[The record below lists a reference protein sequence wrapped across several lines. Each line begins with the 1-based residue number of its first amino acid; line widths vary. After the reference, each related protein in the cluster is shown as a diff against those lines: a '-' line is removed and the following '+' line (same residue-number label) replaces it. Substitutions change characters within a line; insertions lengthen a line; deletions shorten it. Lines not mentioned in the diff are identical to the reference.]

1 MELIRISGIVDDS
14 IVDGPGIRLTVFFQG
29 CLHNCDGCHNPTT
42 HDINGGYM
50 VSVDEII
57 SKILS
62 NPLLSGVTFSGGEP
76 LLQMDKCI
84 ILAKKIKEMN
94 LNIILYTG
102 YNFEEIIKLR
112 KGKELLK
119 YIDYVI
125 DGKYIKEKRSLGLKY
140 RGSSNQRII
149 DVNRTLLSN
158 EIIIKEL

>member
-1 MELIRISGIVDDS
+1 MELFRIAGIVDDS

-42 HDINGGYM
+42 HDINGGYLL
-50 VSVDEII
+50 SVDEII

-76 LLQMDKCI
+76 LLQIDKCI

-102 YNFEEIIKLR
+102 YSFEEIIKLR
-112 KGKELLK
+112 NGKELLK

-125 DGKYIKEKRSLGLKY
+125 DGKYIKEKRSLELKY

-158 EIIIKEL
+158 EITIKEL

>member
-1 MELIRISGIVDDS
+1 MELIRIAGIVDDS

-42 HDINGGYM
+42 HDINGGYL

-76 LLQMDKCI
+76 LLQIDNCI
-84 ILAKKIKEMN
+84 NLAKKIKEMN

-102 YNFEEIIKLR
+102 YNFEEIIKLQN
-112 KGKELLK
+112 GKELLK

-125 DGKYIKEKRSLGLKY
+125 DGKYIKEKRSLELKY

-149 DVNRTLLSN
+149 NVNRTLLSN